1 LLAEHPAHAE
11 RATRMAHQLELT
23 EPGLRAVARW
33 RQLAPEDQ
41 RPFWFSG
48 VFETRAGRLDRAT
61 GAFGECIE
69 RLGDTPAGLTLVL
82 EALAAEPTTDAATAI
97 MSRLT
102 ERFPG
107 TAAGHYG
114 LARLAM
120 RSGDFP
126 LAL

>member
-1 LLAEHPAHAE
+1 
-11 RATRMAHQLELT
+11 
-23 EPGLRAVARW
+23 
-33 RQLAPEDQ
+33 
-41 RPFWFSG
+41 
-48 VFETRAGRLDRAT
+48 
-61 GAFGECIE
+61 
-69 RLGDTPAGLTLVL
+69 AGLTLVL

-97 MSRLT
+97 MRTLT

-126 LAL
+126 LALDNARAASELEPDWVDARLLYARTLLVAGRTEDSLSIAAELALQFDAVEVQLQYAELLLSAGRGEEARERLNDI